1 LQWSSEQ
8 FATFDEYVP
17 RRKRRM
23 MSRVS
28 EAERALGLPPGY
40 TLVSL
45 RESGDAFAHG
55 LAIAAQAG
63 AGTLISVGRYDLV
76 EFAVVLEPAEQLV
89 SARRALFVGMN
100 ATADAIAAHCPP
112 EREVSFGW
120 PDSIFFDGGLLGG
133 MRLGWPKDCAE
144 TDVPAWLVLGV
155 MLRAV
160 DLVNIETGAMP
171 GSVSLMGEGFEMVQT
186 DAIIGSF
193 ARHLMIGFDLWSE
206 AGFDPVA
213 SNYLARLPRCKAGE
227 RRGID
232 CDGDLLVNLRLDTRA
247 PDRTSLRE
255 GLSRAAW
262 YDPRLGG
269 PRLA

>member
-1 LQWSSEQ
+1 
-8 FATFDEYVP
+8 
-17 RRKRRM
+17 M
-23 MSRVS
+23 MSGVD
-28 EAERALGLPPGY
+28 EAERALDLPPGY

-76 EFAVVLEPAEQLV
+76 EFAVVLEPAEPLA

-112 EREVSFGW
+112 EREVNFVW

-133 MRLGWPKDCAE
+133 VRLAE

-155 MLRAV
+155 MLRAA
-160 DLVNIETGAMP
+160 DLVSIEPGAMP
-171 GSVSLMGEGFEMVQT
+171 GAVSLMGEGFEMVQT
-186 DAIIGSF
+186 DAIVGSF
-193 ARHLMIGFDLWSE
+193 ARHLMIGFDQWNE

-213 SNYLARLPRCKAGE
+213 SNYLARLPKSKAGE

-232 CDGDLLVNLRLDTRA
+232 RDGDLLVNAPLDMGT
-247 PDRTSLRE
+247 PDRTSLLD
-255 GLSRAAW
+255 GLSRVSW
-262 YDPRLGG
+262 YDARLRG
-269 PRLA
+269 PKLA

>member
-1 LQWSSEQ
+1 
-8 FATFDEYVP
+8 
-17 RRKRRM
+17 M

-28 EAERALGLPPGY
+28 EVERALDLPPGY

-55 LAIAAQAG
+55 LAIAVQAG

-112 EREVSFGW
+112 EREVSFAW

-193 ARHLMIGFDLWSE
+193 TRHLMIGFDLWSE

-232 CDGDLLVNLRLDTRA
+232 CDGDLLVNLPLDTRA

-255 GLSRAAW
+255 GLSRAVW

>member
-1 LQWSSEQ
+1 
-8 FATFDEYVP
+8 
-17 RRKRRM
+17 M

-28 EAERALGLPPGY
+28 EVERALDLPPGY

-55 LAIAAQAG
+55 LAIALQAG

-112 EREVSFGW
+112 EREVSFAW

-193 ARHLMIGFDLWSE
+193 ARHLMIGFDLWNE

-213 SNYLARLPRCKAGE
+213 SNYLARLPNCKAGE

-232 CDGDLLVNLRLDTRA
+232 RNGDLLVNVPLDTGA
-247 PDRTSLRE
+247 LDRSSLRE
-255 GLSRAAW
+255 GLSRVAW
-262 YDPRLGG
+262 YDPRLRG

>member
-1 LQWSSEQ
+1 
-8 FATFDEYVP
+8 
-17 RRKRRM
+17 M

-28 EAERALGLPPGY
+28 EVERALDLPGY

-55 LAIAAQAG
+55 LAIAVQAG

-112 EREVSFGW
+112 EREVSFAW

-160 DLVNIETGAMP
+160 DLVNIETGATP

-193 ARHLMIGFDLWSE
+193 ARHLMIGFDLWNE

-213 SNYLARLPRCKAGE
+213 SNYLARLPKCKAGE

-232 CDGDLLVNLRLDTRA
+232 RNGDLLVNVPLDTGA
-247 PDRTSLRE
+247 PDRSSLRE

-262 YDPRLGG
+262 YDPRLRG